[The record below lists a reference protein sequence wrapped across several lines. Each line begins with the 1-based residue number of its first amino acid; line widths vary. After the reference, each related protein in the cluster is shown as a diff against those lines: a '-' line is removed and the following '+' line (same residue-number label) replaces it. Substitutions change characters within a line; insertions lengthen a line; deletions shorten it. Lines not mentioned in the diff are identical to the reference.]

1 MLWVII
7 DICLYANV
15 SHFKTGLFFF
25 QPMLPY
31 PDALWQIILM
41 AVLLIGAVITAVHQ
55 AEVIAHKTG
64 EPFGTLVLALC
75 VTIIEVAL
83 IVAIMFTA
91 DEDGAVIA
99 RDAVFA
105 TVMIVMNGII
115 GISIF
120 LGGLRHHVLSFRIE
134 GSNSSLT
141 VLIALAV
148 LTLVMP
154 NFTTTTLGP
163 TFSDSQLIFA
173 GVMSLVLYGT
183 YVFVQTIRH
192 RDYFLQQREVESANA
207 ISHTSPPSNA
217 KTLGSGI
224 LLLISLILVILL
236 AKALSPSIELA
247 IDEMGAPRAVV
258 GIAIALLVL
267 LPEGVAA
274 TRAAINNR
282 LQTSLNLS
290 LGSALASIGLTIPA
304 VAFVSIVFDLP
315 ISLGVDALGMTFL
328 GLTFLLSILTIA
340 VGRATILQGAVHL
353 VVFAAYLF
361 LSLVP

>member
-1 MLWVII
+1 
-7 DICLYANV
+7 
-15 SHFKTGLFFF
+15 
-25 QPMLPY
+25 MLPY
-31 PDALWQIILM
+31 PEALWQIILM
-41 AVLLIGAVITAVHQ
+41 AVLLIAAVIFAVHQ

-83 IVAIMFTA
+83 IVSIMLSA

-115 GISIF
+115 GLSIF
-120 LGGLRHHVLSFRIE
+120 LGGLRHRVLSFRIE

-141 VLIALAV
+141 VLIAMAV

-163 TFSDSQLIFA
+163 TFSGSQLIFA
-173 GVMSLVLYGT
+173 GVMSLVLYVT

-192 RDYFLQQREVESANA
+192 REYFLHQQGVESANA
-207 ISHTSPPSNA
+207 ISHAPPPSTV
-217 KTLGSGI
+217 KTLVSGI
-224 LLLISLILVILL
+224 LLLISLISVILL

-247 IDEMGAPRAVV
+247 IDKMGAPRAVV

-304 VAFVSIVFDLP
+304 VALVSIVFDLP
-315 ISLGVDALGMTFL
+315 ISLGIDALGMAFL

>member
-1 MLWVII
+1 
-7 DICLYANV
+7 
-15 SHFKTGLFFF
+15 
-25 QPMLPY
+25 
-31 PDALWQIILM
+31 
-41 AVLLIGAVITAVHQ
+41 
-55 AEVIAHKTG
+55 
-64 EPFGTLVLALC
+64 
-75 VTIIEVAL
+75 VAL
-83 IVAIMFTA
+83 IVSIMLSAGA
-91 DEDGAVIA
+91 DGELIA
-99 RDAVFA
+99 RDSVFA
-105 TVMIVMNGII
+105 AVMIVMNGVV
-115 GISIF
+115 GMSIL
-120 LGGLRHHVLSFRIE
+120 LGCLRHRFLSFRVE
-134 GSNSSLT
+134 GSNSILT

-148 LTLVMP
+148 ITLIIP

-183 YVFVQTIRH
+183 FVFVQTIRH
-192 RDYFLQQREVESANA
+192 RDYFLQQNDAEL
-207 ISHTSPPSNA
+207 TSPKKHVLPPSNA
-217 KTLGSGI
+217 KTFISGI
-224 LLLISLILVILL
+224 FLLISLVSVVLL

-247 IDEMGAPRAVV
+247 IETMGAPRAVV

-267 LPEGVAA
+267 LPESVAA
-274 TRAAINNR
+274 TRAAIDNR

-315 ISLGVDALGMTFL
+315 LSLGVDALGMTFL

-340 VGRATILQGAVHL
+340 TGRSTVLQGVVHL

>member
-1 MLWVII
+1 
-7 DICLYANV
+7 
-15 SHFKTGLFFF
+15 
-25 QPMLPY
+25 MLPY
-31 PDALWQIILM
+31 PDALWQIIMM
-41 AVLLIGAVITAVHQ
+41 AVLLIVAVIAAVHQ
-55 AEVIAHKTG
+55 AEVIAHKVG
-64 EPFGTLVLALC
+64 EPLGTLVLAVC

-83 IVAIMFTA
+83 IVSVMLSAGA
-91 DEDGAVIA
+91 DGELIA
-99 RDAVFA
+99 RDSVFA
-105 TVMIVMNGII
+105 AVMIVMNGVV
-115 GISIF
+115 GMSIL
-120 LGGLRHHVLSFRIE
+120 LGCLRHRFLSFRVE
-134 GSNSSLT
+134 GSNSILT

-148 LTLVMP
+148 ITLIIP

-183 YVFVQTIRH
+183 FVFVQTIRH
-192 RDYFLQQREVESANA
+192 RDYFLQQNDAEL
-207 ISHTSPPSNA
+207 TSPKKHVLPPSNA
-217 KTLGSGI
+217 KTFISGI
-224 LLLISLILVILL
+224 FLLISLVSVVLL

-247 IDEMGAPRAVV
+247 IETMGAPRAVV

-267 LPEGVAA
+267 LPESVAA
-274 TRAAINNR
+274 TRAAIDNR

-315 ISLGVDALGMTFL
+315 LSLGVDALGVTFL

-340 VGRATILQGAVHL
+340 TGRSTVLQGVVHL

>member
-1 MLWVII
+1 
-7 DICLYANV
+7 
-15 SHFKTGLFFF
+15 
-25 QPMLPY
+25 MLPY
-31 PDALWQIILM
+31 PEALWQIILM
-41 AVLLIGAVITAVHQ
+41 AVLLIAAVILAVHQ

-83 IVAIMFTA
+83 IVSIMLSA
-91 DEDGAVIA
+91 DEEGAVIA

-120 LGGLRHHVLSFRIE
+120 LGGLRHRVLSFRIE

-173 GVMSLVLYGT
+173 GVMSLVLYAT

-192 RDYFLQQREVESANA
+192 RDYFLQQREVESANP
-207 ISHTSPPSNA
+207 ISHASPPSSA
-217 KTLGSGI
+217 RTLISGI
-224 LLLISLILVILL
+224 LLLISLISVVLL

-267 LPEGVAA
+267 LPEGVSA
-274 TRAAINNR
+274 TRAGFNNR

-353 VVFAAYLF
+353 VVFVAYLF

>member
-1 MLWVII
+1 
-7 DICLYANV
+7 
-15 SHFKTGLFFF
+15 
-25 QPMLPY
+25 MLPY
-31 PDALWQIILM
+31 PEALWQIILM
-41 AVLLIGAVITAVHQ
+41 AVLLIAAVILAVHQ

-83 IVAIMFTA
+83 IVSIMLSA
-91 DEDGAVIA
+91 DEEGAVIA

-105 TVMIVMNGII
+105 TIMIVMNGII

-120 LGGLRHHVLSFRIE
+120 LGGLRHRVLSFRIE

-173 GVMSLVLYGT
+173 GVMSLVLYAT

-192 RDYFLQQREVESANA
+192 RDYFLQQREVESANP
-207 ISHTSPPSNA
+207 ISHASPPSNT
-217 KTLGSGI
+217 KTLISGI
-224 LLLISLILVILL
+224 LLLISLILVVLL

>member
-1 MLWVII
+1 
-7 DICLYANV
+7 
-15 SHFKTGLFFF
+15 
-25 QPMLPY
+25 MLPY
-31 PDALWQIILM
+31 PDALWQIILI

-55 AEVIAHKTG
+55 AEVIAHKVG
-64 EPFGTLVLALC
+64 EPLGTLVLAVC

-83 IVAIMFTA
+83 IVSIMLSA
-91 DEDGAVIA
+91 GAEDGALIA
-99 RDAVFA
+99 RDSVFA
-105 TVMIVMNGII
+105 AVMIVMNGVI
-115 GISIF
+115 GVSIL
-120 LGGLRHHVLSFRIE
+120 LGCLRHHILSFRVE

-148 LTLVMP
+148 MTLIVP

-173 GVMSLVLYGT
+173 GVLSLVLYGT
-183 YVFVQTIRH
+183 FVFVQTIRH
-192 RDYFLQQREVESANA
+192 RDYFLQQNDVELT
-207 ISHTSPPSNA
+207 IPKIHLPPPSNA
-217 KTLGSGI
+217 KTFVSGI
-224 LLLISLILVILL
+224 LLLISLVAVVLL

-247 IDEMGAPRAVV
+247 IDTMDAPRAVV

-274 TRAAINNR
+274 TRAAIDNR

-290 LGSALASIGLTIPA
+290 IGSALASIGLTIPS

-315 ISLGVDALGMTFL
+315 LSLGVDALGMTFL
-328 GLTFLLSILTIA
+328 ALTFLLSILTIA
-340 VGRATILQGAVHL
+340 VGRATVLQGAVHL
-353 VVFAAYLF
+353 VIFAAYLF

>member
-1 MLWVII
+1 
-7 DICLYANV
+7 
-15 SHFKTGLFFF
+15 
-25 QPMLPY
+25 MLPY
-31 PDALWQIILM
+31 PEALWQIILM
-41 AVLLIGAVITAVHQ
+41 AVLLIGAVIFAVHQ

-83 IVAIMFTA
+83 IVSIMLSA

-115 GISIF
+115 GLSIF
-120 LGGLRHHVLSFRIE
+120 LGGLRHRVLSFRIE

-141 VLIALAV
+141 VLIAMAV
-148 LTLVMP
+148 LTLIMP

-163 TFSDSQLIFA
+163 TFSGSQLIFA
-173 GVMSLVLYGT
+173 GVMSLVLYVT

-192 RDYFLQQREVESANA
+192 REYFLHQQGVESANA
-207 ISHTSPPSNA
+207 ISYASPPSTV
-217 KTLGSGI
+217 KTLVSGI
-224 LLLISLILVILL
+224 LLLISLISVILL

-247 IDEMGAPRAVV
+247 IDKMGAPRAVV

-304 VAFVSIVFDLP
+304 VALVSIVFDLP
-315 ISLGVDALGMTFL
+315 ISLGIDALGMTFL

>member
-1 MLWVII
+1 
-7 DICLYANV
+7 
-15 SHFKTGLFFF
+15 
-25 QPMLPY
+25 MLPY
-31 PDALWQIILM
+31 PEALWQIILM
-41 AVLLIGAVITAVHQ
+41 AVLLIAAVIFAVHQ

-83 IVAIMFTA
+83 IVSIMLSA

-120 LGGLRHHVLSFRIE
+120 LGGLRHRVLSFRIE

-173 GVMSLVLYGT
+173 GVMSLVLYAT

-192 RDYFLQQREVESANA
+192 RDYFLQQREVESANP
-207 ISHTSPPSNA
+207 ISHASPPSNA
-217 KTLGSGI
+217 KTLVSGI
-224 LLLISLILVILL
+224 LLLISLILVVLL

-274 TRAAINNR
+274 TRAGFNNR

>member
-1 MLWVII
+1 
-7 DICLYANV
+7 
-15 SHFKTGLFFF
+15 
-25 QPMLPY
+25 MLPY
-31 PDALWQIILM
+31 PESLWQIILV
-41 AVLLIGAVITAVHQ
+41 AVLLIAAVINAVHQ

-83 IVAIMFTA
+83 IVSIMLSA
-91 DEDGAVIA
+91 GEDGSLIA

-115 GISIF
+115 GIAIF
-120 LGGLRHHVLSFRIE
+120 LGGLRHHILSFRIE
-134 GSNSSLT
+134 GSNSSLS

-154 NFTTTTLGP
+154 NFTTSTLGP
-163 TFSDSQLIFA
+163 SFSDSQLIFA
-173 GVMSLVLYGT
+173 GAMSLLLYGT
-183 YVFVQTIRH
+183 FVFVQTTRH
-192 RDYFLQQREVESANA
+192 RDYFLQKGEAGSANL
-207 ISHTSPPSNA
+207 ISHTSTPSNA
-217 KTLGSGI
+217 KIIASGI
-224 LLLISLILVILL
+224 LLLISLILVVLL

-274 TRAAINNR
+274 TRAGFNNR

-315 ISLGVDALGMTFL
+315 ISLGIDALGMTFL

-353 VVFAAYLF
+353 VIFAAYLF
-361 LSLVP
+361 LSLIP

>member
-1 MLWVII
+1 
-7 DICLYANV
+7 
-15 SHFKTGLFFF
+15 
-25 QPMLPY
+25 MLPY
-31 PDALWQIILM
+31 PEALWQIILM
-41 AVLLIGAVITAVHQ
+41 AVLLIAGVILAVHQ

-83 IVAIMFTA
+83 IVSIMLSA
-91 DEDGAVIA
+91 DEEGAVIA

-120 LGGLRHHVLSFRIE
+120 LGGLRHRVLSFRIE

-173 GVMSLVLYGT
+173 GVMSLVLYAT

-192 RDYFLQQREVESANA
+192 RDYFLQQREVESANP
-207 ISHTSPPSNA
+207 ISHASPPSNT
-217 KTLGSGI
+217 KTLISGI
-224 LLLISLILVILL
+224 LLLISLILVVLL

-274 TRAAINNR
+274 TRAGFNNR

>member
-1 MLWVII
+1 
-7 DICLYANV
+7 
-15 SHFKTGLFFF
+15 
-25 QPMLPY
+25 MLPY
-31 PDALWQIILM
+31 PEALWQIILM
-41 AVLLIGAVITAVHQ
+41 AVLLIAAVILAVHQ

-83 IVAIMFTA
+83 IVSIMLSA
-91 DEDGAVIA
+91 DEEGAVIA

-120 LGGLRHHVLSFRIE
+120 LGGLRHRVLSFRIE

-173 GVMSLVLYGT
+173 GVMSLVLYAT

-192 RDYFLQQREVESANA
+192 RDYFLQQREVESANP
-207 ISHTSPPSNA
+207 ISHASPPSNT
-217 KTLGSGI
+217 KTLISGI
-224 LLLISLILVILL
+224 LLLISLILVVLL

-274 TRAAINNR
+274 TRAGFNNR

-353 VVFAAYLF
+353 VVFVAYLF
-361 LSLVP
+361 LSLIP